1 MISIEKEM
9 KMASEGKLGQYHNR
23 MSNTKKRKKKEIKN
37 V

>member
-23 MSNTKKRKKKEIKN
+23 MSNTKKEIKN